1 MAEGVQ
7 KVGTARVDTSS
18 TVDLYAESQG
28 ETSRGE
34 TNPTSSFKNSISN
47 IALALLFFAALIP
60 GHTSRYNLHAAD
72 IIWMTGAALM
82 GIFSLVRIPPKTVT
96 VTANSIAA
104 TAGMM
109 ILPTLIKPGLASVG
123 LLNQAGMALELIG
136 VIFTQLARVYL
147 GRSFGL
153 LPANRGIVSKGP
165 FRLMRHPIYVGW
177 FVLTLGYA
185 FIYPRPRN
193 FVVIV
198 AALLFMMWRI
208 VQEEDLLGLDSE
220 YRTYCEKVR
229 YRLIPWVI

>member
-208 VQEEDLLGLDSE
+208 VQEEDLLGLDPE

>member
-1 MAEGVQ
+1 
-7 KVGTARVDTSS
+7 
-18 TVDLYAESQG
+18 
-28 ETSRGE
+28 
-34 TNPTSSFKNSISN
+34 
-47 IALALLFFAALIP
+47 
-60 GHTSRYNLHAAD
+60 
-72 IIWMTGAALM
+72 MTGAALM
-82 GIFSLVRIPPKTVT
+82 GIFSLVRLPTKTVT
-96 VTANSIAA
+96 VTASSIAA
-104 TAGMM
+104 AAGMM
-109 ILPTLIKPGLASVG
+109 MLPTLIKPGLASVG

-208 VQEEDLLGLDSE
+208 VQEEYLLGFDPE
-220 YRTYCEKVR
+220 YRAYSIKAPYLR
-229 YRLIPWVI
+229 IPYAI

>member
-1 MAEGVQ
+1 
-7 KVGTARVDTSS
+7 
-18 TVDLYAESQG
+18 
-28 ETSRGE
+28 
-34 TNPTSSFKNSISN
+34 
-47 IALALLFFAALIP
+47 
-60 GHTSRYNLHAAD
+60 
-72 IIWMTGAALM
+72 
-82 GIFSLVRIPPKTVT
+82 
-96 VTANSIAA
+96 
-104 TAGMM
+104 
-109 ILPTLIKPGLASVG
+109 
-123 LLNQAGMALELIG
+123 MALELIG

-165 FRLMRHPIYVGW
+165 FRLIRHPIYVGW

>member
-1 MAEGVQ
+1 MAEGAETIE
-7 KVGTARVDTSS
+7 TARVDTSS
-18 TVDLYAESQG
+18 TVALDAESQG
-28 ETSRGE
+28 ETNR
-34 TNPTSSFKNSISN
+34 TYTFKNSISN

-82 GIFSLVRIPPKTVT
+82 GIFSLVRVPPRTVT

-109 ILPTLIKPGLASVG
+109 ILPILIRPGVPSVG
-123 LLNQAGMALELIG
+123 LLNQVGTALEVIG
-136 VIFTQLARVYL
+136 IIFTQLARVYL

-153 LPANRGIVSKGP
+153 LPANRGIVSTGP

-177 FVLTLGYA
+177 FVLTLGLA
-185 FIYPRPRN
+185 VIYPKPSS
-193 FVVIV
+193 F
-198 AALLFMMWRI
+198 LLILATLPFMMWRI
-208 VQEEDLLGLDSE
+208 MQEEDLLRLDPE
-220 YRTYCEKVR
+220 YRAYCEKVR

>member
-1 MAEGVQ
+1 MAEGVET
-7 KVGTARVDTSS
+7 VGMARVDTIS
-18 TVDLYAESQG
+18 TVALDESQG
-28 ETSRGE
+28 ETNRTCS
-34 TNPTSSFKNSISN
+34 TSSFKNSLSN

-60 GHTSRYNLHAAD
+60 GHTSRYSIHAAD
-72 IIWMTGAALM
+72 IIWMVGAALM
-82 GIFSLVRIPPKTVT
+82 GIFSLIRVPPKTVT
-96 VTANSIAA
+96 VSPRSIAA

-185 FIYPRPRN
+185 FIYPTPRN

-198 AALLFMMWRI
+198 AALFFMMWRI
-208 VQEEDLLGLDSE
+208 VQEEELLGLDPE
-220 YRTYCEKVR
+220 YRAYCEKVG

>member
-1 MAEGVQ
+1 VET
-7 KVGTARVDTSS
+7 VGTARVDTSS
-18 TVDLYAESQG
+18 TGDLDAESQG
-28 ETSRGE
+28 EPSRAE
-34 TNPTSSFKNSISN
+34 ATSSFKNNISN

-60 GHTSRYNLHAAD
+60 GHTSRYNLHTAD

-82 GIFSLVRIPPKTVT
+82 GVFSLVRIPPKTVT

-123 LLNQAGMALELIG
+123 LLNQTGTALELIG

-208 VQEEDLLGLDSE
+208 AQEEDLLGLDPE
-220 YRTYCEKVR
+220 YRAYREKVR

>member
-1 MAEGVQ
+1 MAEGVET
-7 KVGTARVDTSS
+7 VGTARVDTSS
-18 TVDLYAESQG
+18 TVDLDAESRG
-28 ETSRGE
+28 EPSRAE

-82 GIFSLVRIPPKTVT
+82 GIFSFVRIPPKTVT

-208 VQEEDLLGLDSE
+208 VQEEDLLGLDPE

>member
-1 MAEGVQ
+1 MAEGAETL
-7 KVGTARVDTSS
+7 GTSGVDTSS
-18 TVDLYAESQG
+18 TVASDEESQG
-28 ETSRGE
+28 ETSRAE

-109 ILPTLIKPGLASVG
+109 ILPILIRPGVPSVG
-123 LLNQAGMALELIG
+123 LLNQAGTVLEVSGI
-136 VIFTQLARVYL
+136 IFTQLARVYL

-153 LPANRGIVSKGP
+153 LPANRGIVSNGP

-177 FVLTLGYA
+177 FVLTLGLA
-185 FIYPRPRN
+185 FIYPKPSS
-193 FVVIV
+193 F
-198 AALLFMMWRI
+198 LLILATLPFMMWRI
-208 VQEEDLLGLDSE
+208 MQEEDLLRLDPE
-220 YRTYCEKVR
+220 YRAYCEKVR

>member
-1 MAEGVQ
+1 MAEGVEIA
-7 KVGTARVDTSS
+7 GTARVDTSS
-18 TVDLYAESQG
+18 TVASDAESQA
-28 ETSRGE
+28 ETHS
-34 TNPTSSFKNSISN
+34 TSSFKNSLSN

-60 GHTSRYNLHAAD
+60 GHTSRYSIHAAD
-72 IIWMTGAALM
+72 IMWMVGAALM
-82 GIFSLVRIPPKTVT
+82 GIFSLVRVPPKIVT
-96 VTANSIAA
+96 VSPRSIAA

-109 ILPTLIKPGLASVG
+109 ILPTLIKPGVASVG

-198 AALLFMMWRI
+198 ATLLFMMWRI
-208 VQEEDLLGLDSE
+208 VQEEDLLGLDPE
-220 YRTYCEKVR
+220 YRAYCEKVR

>member
-1 MAEGVQ
+1 MAEGVE
-7 KVGTARVDTSS
+7 TAEAARVDTSS
-18 TVDLYAESQG
+18 TVALDESQG
-28 ETSRGE
+28 GTKRDY
-34 TNPTSSFKNSISN
+34 TFKNSISN

-109 ILPTLIKPGLASVG
+109 ILPILIRPGVPSVG
-123 LLNQAGMALELIG
+123 LLNQAGTVLEVSGI
-136 VIFTQLARVYL
+136 IFTQLARVYL

-153 LPANRGIVSKGP
+153 LPANRGIVSTGP

-177 FVLTLGYA
+177 FVLTLGLA
-185 FIYPRPRN
+185 FIYPKPSS
-193 FVVIV
+193 F
-198 AALLFMMWRI
+198 LLILATLPFMMWRI
-208 VQEEDLLGLDSE
+208 MQEEDLLRLDPE
-220 YRTYCEKVR
+220 YRAYCEKVR
-229 YRLIPWVI
+229 YRLIPGII

>member
-1 MAEGVQ
+1 MAEGVETIR
-7 KVGTARVDTSS
+7 TARVDTGS
-18 TVDLYAESQG
+18 TVALDAESQG
-28 ETSRGE
+28 ETA
-34 TNPTSSFKNSISN
+34 SSFKNSISN

-109 ILPTLIKPGLASVG
+109 ILPILIRPGVPSIG
-123 LLNQAGMALELIG
+123 LLNHAGTALELIG
-136 VIFTQLARVYL
+136 VMFTQLARVYL
-147 GRSFGL
+147 GRKFGL
-153 LPANRGIVSKGP
+153 LPANRGIVSTGP

-177 FVLTLGYA
+177 FVLTLGLA
-185 FIYPRPRN
+185 FIYPRPSS
-193 FVVIV
+193 F
-198 AALLFMMWRI
+198 LLILATLPFMIWRI
-208 VQEEDLLGLDSE
+208 MQEEDLLRLDPE
-220 YRTYCEKVR
+220 YCAYCEKVR

>member
-1 MAEGVQ
+1 MAEGVET
-7 KVGTARVDTSS
+7 VEAAHVDTSS
-18 TVDLYAESQG
+18 TVALDVESQG
-28 ETSRGE
+28 ETNRAY
-34 TNPTSSFKNSISN
+34 TFKNSISN

-165 FRLMRHPIYVGW
+165 FRLKRHPIYVGW